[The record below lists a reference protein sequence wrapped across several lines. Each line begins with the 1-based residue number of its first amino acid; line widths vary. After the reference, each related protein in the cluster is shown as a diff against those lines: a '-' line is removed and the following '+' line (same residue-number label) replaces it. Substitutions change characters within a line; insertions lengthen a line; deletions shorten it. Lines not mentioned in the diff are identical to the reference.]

1 MLQLEHAGS
10 RRGLLRLGSEVS
22 LGFVRQL
29 SLGLA
34 SPSVRLS
41 GTTASLRVSLNMSDN
56 SKKADNKLAG
66 VSPQERRI
74 FPRYPFSAAA
84 EAVYADAR
92 LRGRTSDLSRGGCY
106 VDTINPFPMGAEIRI
121 RISKG
126 NQTF

>member
-1 MLQLEHAGS
+1 MRDPGAACSALE
-10 RRGLLRLGSEVS
+10 VT
-22 LGFVRQL
+22 
-29 SLGLA
+29 LGLE
-34 SPSVRLS
+34 LS
-41 GTTASLRVSLNMSDN
+41 GSCRFVWPPLPSDPFGMTASLRVSLKMSDN
-56 SKKADNKLAG
+56 SKKADSKLAG

-92 LRGRTSDLSRGGCY
+92 LHGRTSDLSRGGCY